1 MSAVV
6 PTAGKTKNILLK
18 YSAILLNTA
27 ILVFHAY
34 DCAYLLYGLKR
45 KTVGIAFMVAYAIA
59 FMHRYFLGRRFYSL
73 KRIAN
78 IMSNFEIQE
87 NNWSK
92 LVILIWIVLS
102 TLHQVLTLG
111 SNMYYGRNN
120 PHVRS
125 LFGLKP
131 EDSLLNDSIVF
142 FYYFH
147 HAILMTLP
155 ISVFAIFYTVVCH
168 HLRSVLKQ
176 FPSRNLTGGFIDYK
190 KVLQSF
196 NELHMTVESLDDELS
211 IFVLFLTMQASYIV
225 MYVVYF
231 VLNNKDYFTSC
242 WSCIDRLFRFLHIA
256 DSSVLFAAMV
266 VAASLIA
273 EAYRELRAT
282 VRRSIASLDME
293 FSLKQQKFLM
303 CTEKEANFTM
313 YKVIEIKRGFLLGVL
328 GGVVTYMILFDNI
341 LNIK

>member
-1 MSAVV
+1 
-6 PTAGKTKNILLK
+6 
-18 YSAILLNTA
+18 
-27 ILVFHAY
+27 
-34 DCAYLLYGLKR
+34 
-45 KTVGIAFMVAYAIA
+45 
-59 FMHRYFLGRRFYSL
+59 
-73 KRIAN
+73 
-78 IMSNFEIQE
+78 
-87 NNWSK
+87 
-92 LVILIWIVLS
+92 
-102 TLHQVLTLG
+102 
-111 SNMYYGRNN
+111 
-120 PHVRS
+120 
-125 LFGLKP
+125 
-131 EDSLLNDSIVF
+131 
-142 FYYFH
+142 
-147 HAILMTLP
+147 MTLQ

-168 HLRSVLKQ
+168 HLISVLKQ

-190 KVLQSF
+190 KVLQCF

-211 IFVLFLTMQASYIV
+211 IFVLFLTMHASYVV
-225 MYVVYF
+225 MLVVYF
-231 VLNNKDYFTSC
+231 VLNHNDYFTSC
-242 WSCIDRLFRFLHIA
+242 WSCIDRLLRFLQIA

-273 EAYRELRAT
+273 EAYKELRAT

>member
-1 MSAVV
+1 
-6 PTAGKTKNILLK
+6 
-18 YSAILLNTA
+18 
-27 ILVFHAY
+27 
-34 DCAYLLYGLKR
+34 
-45 KTVGIAFMVAYAIA
+45 
-59 FMHRYFLGRRFYSL
+59 
-73 KRIAN
+73 
-78 IMSNFEIQE
+78 
-87 NNWSK
+87 
-92 LVILIWIVLS
+92 
-102 TLHQVLTLG
+102 
-111 SNMYYGRNN
+111 
-120 PHVRS
+120 
-125 LFGLKP
+125 
-131 EDSLLNDSIVF
+131 
-142 FYYFH
+142 
-147 HAILMTLP
+147 
-155 ISVFAIFYTVVCH
+155 
-168 HLRSVLKQ
+168 
-176 FPSRNLTGGFIDYK
+176 
-190 KVLQSF
+190 
-196 NELHMTVESLDDELS
+196 
-211 IFVLFLTMQASYIV
+211 MQASYIV